1 MTSPVCARLG
11 LIAALLLGALPGRS
25 GAPTATPGKESALLS
40 PWQGNHGGTPAW
52 SKVKPAEFPAAFSAA
67 MSDQRLAIQR
77 ITDNP
82 APASFTNTILA
93 MEQSSAALDRLKV
106 LFSVHAGTLNLGVIP
121 KVEAEMAPKL
131 AAFSDEIIQNGALFR
146 RIEAVHLQAA
156 KGSLTPEQR
165 RLTWLY
171 YTNFVRSGAKLEAA
185 QKARLSELNQ
195 QLASLGTRF
204 SQNLLAEETNRFT
217 VIDRAEDLAGL
228 SQSLKAAAA
237 RAAEKHGLKGK
248 WVISNTRSAADPFLT
263 YAENRGLR
271 EQVWRTFVSRGD
283 NGGDTDNKA
292 IAAEMLKLRFERAQ
306 LLGYATHAHWAV
318 ELSMAQKPER
328 AVALMEAMW
337 KPCVAQIQTDVAAM
351 QAFADSIGAR
361 QKIAPWDYR
370 FYAEKVRKARY
381 DLDLNEVTPYL
392 QLDRL
397 REGMFWAAGELY
409 GLHFTLLKDVEVQHP
424 DVTVYA
430 VKDAKGAQVGLWYFD
445 PFAREGK
452 RSGAWMDEYRTQ
464 NRMEQEVTPIV
475 SNNSNFVKGVP
486 GQPVLI
492 SLDDTRTLFHEFGH
506 ALHGLLSNS
515 TYPSVSGTA
524 TAQDFVEFPSQINEH
539 WFMTPEVLNRF
550 ARHYQTDQPLPAA
563 LIAKIQKAESF
574 NRGFHTM
581 EYLASAVIDMK
592 LHLAGGRTIDTTA
605 FEREELAKLG
615 MPSEIVMRHRIPQF
629 GHIFSG
635 AVGGYEAGYYA
646 YLWSDALTADAWEAF
661 LEGKGPWDKAVAERL
676 RKEVLSVGN
685 TKDPGEAFRAFRG
698 RDVNTDALMRK
709 RGFLA
714 PAPPVSAKH

>member
-1 MTSPVCARLG
+1 M
-11 LIAALLLGALPGRS
+11 
-25 GAPTATPGKESALLS
+25 LS

-52 SKVKPAEFPAAFSAA
+52 SKVNPAEFPAAFAAA
-67 MSDQRLAIQR
+67 MSAQRLAIKR

-82 APASFTNTILA
+82 APATFANTIQA
-93 MEQSSAALDRLKV
+93 MEQSSALLDRLRV
-106 LFSVHAGTLNLGVIP
+106 LFNVHVGTLNLGVIP
-121 KVEAEMAPKL
+121 KVEAEMAPRL
-131 AAFSDEIIQNGALFR
+131 SSFSDEIIQNKALFQ
-146 RIEAVHLQAA
+146 RIEAVHLNAA
-156 KGSLTPEQR
+156 KVVLTPEQQ
-165 RLTWLY
+165 RLSWLY
-171 YTNFVRSGAKLEAA
+171 YTNFVRSGAKLDAT

-195 QLASLGTRF
+195 RLASLGTRF

-217 VIDRAEDLAGL
+217 LIDRAEDLAGL
-228 SQSLKAAAA
+228 GESLRAAAA
-237 RAAEKHGLKGK
+237 RAAEKRGLKGK

-271 EQVWRTFVSRGD
+271 EKVWRTFVSRGD

-292 IAAEMLKLRFERAQ
+292 IATEMLKLRFERAQ

-318 ELSMAQKPER
+318 ELSMAKTPER

-351 QAFADSIGAR
+351 QTLADPTGATL
-361 QKIAPWDYR
+361 KIAPWDYR
-370 FYAEKVRKARY
+370 FYAEKVRKAKY
-381 DLDLNEVTPYL
+381 DLDLNEVTPYM
-392 QLDRL
+392 QLDKL

-409 GLHFTLLKDVEVQHP
+409 GLHFTRLQDVEVQHP

-430 VKDAKGAQVGLWYFD
+430 VKDAKGTQVGLWYFD

-464 NRMEQEVTPIV
+464 NRMERVVTPIV
-475 SNNSNFVKGVP
+475 SNNSNFVKGAA

-492 SLDDTRTLFHEFGH
+492 SLDDARTLFHEFGH

-515 TYPSVSGTA
+515 TYPGVSGTA

-550 ARHYQTDQPLPAA
+550 ARHYQTGQPLPAT

-592 LHLAGGRTIDTTA
+592 LHLAGGKTLDPTA

-629 GHIFSG
+629 GHIFSQ
-635 AVGGYEAGYYA
+635 AVGNYEAGYYA

-661 LEGKGPWDKAVAERL
+661 LEGKGPWDKTVAERL
-676 RKEVLSVGN
+676 RREVLSVGN

-709 RGFLA
+709 RGFMA
-714 PAPPVSAKH
+714 PLSPVSDKH